1 MLAWDY
7 YIIKESKNRFKDW
20 TQAGLEHLR
29 KEYKKL
35 QNKKERNRIKK
46 ILDDEDDN
54 DPEFKTWKVR
64 RKQAK
69 CYTGDTEILTE
80 TGWQRLDSYDGITK
94 VAQYDFQSEQI
105 SRLDPRRLR
114 LRFHTFSL
122 SRKTGSV
129 TMAEAA

>member
-46 ILDDEDDN
+46 ILDDLNKWGYKNE
-54 DPEFKTWKVR
+54 
-64 RKQAK
+64 
-69 CYTGDTEILTE
+69 Y
-80 TGWQRLDSYDGITK
+80 RL
-94 VAQYDFQSEQI
+94 
-105 SRLDPRRLR
+105 
-114 LRFHTFSL
+114 
-122 SRKTGSV
+122 
-129 TMAEAA
+129 

>member
-46 ILDDEDDN
+46 ILDDLN
-54 DPEFKTWKVR
+54 KLGYKN
-64 RKQAK
+64 
-69 CYTGDTEILTE
+69 
-80 TGWQRLDSYDGITK
+80 
-94 VAQYDFQSEQI
+94 
-105 SRLDPRRLR
+105 
-114 LRFHTFSL
+114 
-122 SRKTGSV
+122 
-129 TMAEAA
+129 